1 MVQLKVRKVGNSL
14 GITLPAQVAQDL
26 QVVEGAQLFLTK
38 EPGGSFR
45 ITPYDPDFA
54 DAMKAAKSLM
64 TRYRNALRELAK

>member
-54 DAMKAAKSLM
+54 DAMKAAKSVM